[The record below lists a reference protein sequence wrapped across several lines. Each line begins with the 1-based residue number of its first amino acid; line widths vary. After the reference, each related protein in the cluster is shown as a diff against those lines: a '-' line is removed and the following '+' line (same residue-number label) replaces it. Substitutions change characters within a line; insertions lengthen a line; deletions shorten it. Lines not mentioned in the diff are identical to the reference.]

1 MSKFS
6 KKEIKQKIDNNY
18 QEITDFKEEMISD
31 KKQKILKLTIKGTMK
46 KEQNQNEYKPKNQF
60 EALVI
65 NQFTNINN
73 RLDNIEQD
81 VSELKQEV
89 SILKEDVNELKQ
101 EVSILKEDVN
111 ELKQDV
117 SILKEDV
124 NELKQDVS
132 ILKQDVSELKQDVNK
147 IKNTP
152 TMKKELLS

>member
-18 QEITDFKEEMISD
+18 QEIISCNEETFQED
-31 KKQKILKLTIKGTMK
+31 NQKILQLTIKGTMK
-46 KEQNQNEYKPKNQF
+46 KEQNKNEYKPKNQF
-60 EALVI
+60 EALLI

-81 VSELKQEV
+81 VSELKQ
-89 SILKEDVNELKQ
+89 
-101 EVSILKEDVN
+101 DVN

-117 SILKEDV
+117 SI
-124 NELKQDVS
+124 
-132 ILKQDVSELKQDVNK
+132 LKQDVNK